1 VAGVNAR
8 VEQEYHVVMF
18 AMSLIS
24 PSLSYSQSQ
33 FMHSK
38 F

>member
-8 VEQEYHVVMF
+8 VEQENHVVMF

-24 PSLSYSQSQ
+24 HSLSHSESQ